1 MLQFVRCLELLRTSL
16 KSWSQIFK
24 MLLIFS
30 TYTELLNILSKN
42 HFPCFLASKLLTKNC
57 LSKLH
62 HFQISFQYNFT
73 TKQSI
78 LDMTV

>member
-16 KSWSQIFK
+16 KSGSQILK

-42 HFPCFLASKLLTKNC
+42 HFFLFLDFKAFEKLLK
-57 LSKLH
+57 
-62 HFQISFQYNFT
+62 
-73 TKQSI
+73 
-78 LDMTV
+78 

>member
-1 MLQFVRCLELLRTSL
+1 MLQFVRCLELLKTSL
-16 KSWSQIFK
+16 KSWFQIFK

-30 TYTELLNILSKN
+30 TYTELLNILPKN
-42 HFPCFLASKLLTKNC
+42 HFPYFLTSKLLKNC

-62 HFQISFQYNFT
+62 HFLISFQYNFT
-73 TKQSI
+73 TEQSI

>member
-16 KSWSQIFK
+16 KSWSQMLK

-42 HFPCFLASKLLTKNC
+42 HFSLFLDFKAFDKLLK
-57 LSKLH
+57 
-62 HFQISFQYNFT
+62 
-73 TKQSI
+73 
-78 LDMTV
+78 